1 MQIADGCMMA
11 HRRLCIRAYARIGSH
26 FSDQDKGIFMED
38 TEIAHLHGQLLALK
52 VVLGALIKTHP
63 REAEVREMLEQM
75 LPGVQSDI
83 EAIAIPE
90 FGIGFNLAFTN
101 VME

>member
-1 MQIADGCMMA
+1 
-11 HRRLCIRAYARIGSH
+11 
-26 FSDQDKGIFMED
+26 MED
-38 TEIAHLHGQLLALK
+38 TEVAHLHGQLLALK

-63 REAEVREMLEQM
+63 REAEVREMLSQM
-75 LPGVQSDI
+75 LPDVQSDI
-83 EAIAIPE
+83 EAVAIPE